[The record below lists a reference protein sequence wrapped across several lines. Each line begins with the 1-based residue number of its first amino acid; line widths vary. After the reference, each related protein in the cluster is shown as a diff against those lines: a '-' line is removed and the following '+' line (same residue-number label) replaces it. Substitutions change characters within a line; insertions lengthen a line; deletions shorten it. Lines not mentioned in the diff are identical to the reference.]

1 MTVNIYTDGAA
12 RGNPGP
18 GGYGAVLQFFDS
30 RGNEHRKEISQGYKQ
45 TTNNR
50 MELLAAIRGLELLNQ
65 PSEVN
70 LYSDS
75 KYLVDAFNKG
85 WIENWKINRWRTA
98 NHQSVKNQDLW
109 KALITLSKIHKITF
123 NWVKGHDGIELNE
136 RCDQLAVEAAESKD
150 LIKDVPVKVLIQ
162 I

>member
-1 MTVNIYTDGAA
+1 MKVNVYTDGAA

-18 GGYGAVLQFFDS
+18 GGFGVVIQFFDS
-30 RGNEHRKEISQGYKQ
+30 QGNEHRKELSQGYIK

-50 MELLAAIRGLELLNQ
+50 MELLAAIRGLEMLNK

-85 WIENWKINRWRTA
+85 WIENWKNNRWKTT
-98 NHQSVKNQDLW
+98 NHQPVKNQDLW
-109 KALITLSKIHKITF
+109 KALIELSKIHKISF
-123 NWVKGHDGIELNE
+123 NWVKGHNGFELNE
-136 RCDQLAVEAAESKD
+136 RCDRLAVEAAESKD
-150 LIKDVPVKVLIQ
+150 LIKDMPIAF